1 MNNPAEAIKID
12 GGPAGRRRSWRMIR
26 ARPVGVRT
34 IGSVREASEAVRA
47 PAVATPARL
56 LLLVAGGGFVVL
68 TLLTALVGT
77 LPFDA
82 ALHDTL
88 TAWASPTVVAVMR
101 VVNWGGDKYLLGP
114 ALLLVL
120 VVFPVARAR
129 WWIWAGL
136 MVVAPLAEGVLKEVV
151 ARPRPAGLGYGFPS
165 GHATAAAAFF
175 GAVFYLAGSLRCRA
189 VRVSVRALALLAV
202 LLVAL
207 ARVILRA
214 HWPSD
219 ALGGLA
225 LGLALA
231 SAAALLAAQ
240 PVAGDER

>member
-1 MNNPAEAIKID
+1 
-12 GGPAGRRRSWRMIR
+12 
-26 ARPVGVRT
+26 
-34 IGSVREASEAVRA
+34 
-47 PAVATPARL
+47 VATTPARR
-56 LLLVAGGGFVVL
+56 LLLVAGGGFVL
-68 TLLTALVGT
+68 LAILTALVGT
-77 LPFDA
+77 LPLDA
-82 ALHDTL
+82 AVLQAL

-101 VVNWGGDKYLLGP
+101 VVNWGGDKYLLAP

-120 VVFPVARAR
+120 AVFPVARAR

-136 MVVAPLAEGVLKEVV
+136 MIVAPLAEGVLKEVV

-175 GAVFYLAGSLRCRA
+175 GAVFYLAGSLQSRA
-189 VRVSVRALALLAV
+189 VRLPVRVLAVLTV

-219 ALGGLA
+219 ALGGLT

-231 SAAALLAAQ
+231 SAAALIAAQ